1 MQAGLEKRSVEEVAL
16 VEQALVRVIKR
27 AAELPQPPKVD
38 KVTTAASAKSFKTS
52 TLQTEI
58 SDLRVFSAAGVHACS
73 KGLL

>member
-38 KVTTAASAKSFKTS
+38 KVTTAASAKSFTMN
-52 TLQTEI
+52 TLQIEI
-58 SDLRVFSAAGVHACS
+58 SELQIFSAAGVRACS